1 MFRSESES
9 RRSFGIT
16 INVSTSFLKA
26 STPDS
31 AWVIRRFP
39 SKLNGFVTT
48 PIVKAPTYLATLATT
63 GAPPVP
69 VPPPS
74 PAVTKTMSEPFNT
87 SLNSSM

>member
-16 INVSTSFLKA
+16 ISVSTSFLKA
-26 STPDS
+26 STPVS
-31 AWVIRRFP
+31 AWVMRRFP

-48 PIVKAPTYLATLATT
+48 PIVSAPTSFATLATT

-74 PAVTKTMSEPFNT
+74 PAVTKTMSEPFKT